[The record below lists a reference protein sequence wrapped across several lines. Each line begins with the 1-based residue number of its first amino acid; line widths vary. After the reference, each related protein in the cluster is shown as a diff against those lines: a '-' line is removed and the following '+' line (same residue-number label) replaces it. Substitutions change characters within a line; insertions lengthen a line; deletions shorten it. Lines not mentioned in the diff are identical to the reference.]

1 MSTGALTF
9 KPKLETSHLNFNFL
23 NPHVSKEVI
32 LESIELSLNVPGYI
46 PFLSTYTGSCRLLYG
61 ISLLVC
67 GIFHAI
73 FDAKKMIELE
83 RSESPVRHGT
93 RPEHF
98 FGIHPGA
105 PATLAKRVQLY
116 LRSVTDI
123 CKLAP
128 SPDAENEQ
136 IIGYYEDKIRHLQWA
151 VHGLA
156 NIFRSIVEIS
166 FPVGVGNL
174 TLFLYDN
181 FKKYRFEYVIL
192 QKNTGDAAYEYNFLQ
207 SSSA

>member
-1 MSTGALTF
+1 
-9 KPKLETSHLNFNFL
+9 
-23 NPHVSKEVI
+23 
-32 LESIELSLNVPGYI
+32 
-46 PFLSTYTGSCRLLYG
+46 
-61 ISLLVC
+61 
-67 GIFHAI
+67 
-73 FDAKKMIELE
+73 MIELE
-83 RSESPVRHGT
+83 RSESPPRYGSHSD
-93 RPEHF
+93 HF
-98 FGIHPGA
+98 LGIHAGS
-105 PATLAKRVQLY
+105 PATFAKRVQLY
-116 LRSVTDI
+116 MRSVTDI

-181 FKKYRFEYVIL
+181 FKKYRFEYVIS
-192 QKNTGDAAYEYNFLQ
+192 QKNRDDAHVDYNFLER
-207 SSSA
+207 SYG

>member
-1 MSTGALTF
+1 MSTGALTY

-83 RSESPVRHGT
+83 RSESPPRYGS
-93 RPEHF
+93 RSEHF
-98 FGIHPGA
+98 FGIHTGT
-105 PATLAKRVQLY
+105 PATFAKRVQLY
-116 LRSVTDI
+116 ARSVTDI

-128 SPDAENEQ
+128 NPDVENDQ

-166 FPVGVGNL
+166 FPVGIGNL

-192 QKNTGDAAYEYNFLQ
+192 QKNSDDAPGEYNFFVGN
-207 SSSA
+207 SA